1 MGMYPRSDADILSN
15 PRGLNAPFF
24 VLPQSVQAI
33 TTLCLFDTAYDTMYN
48 KTEGVNMSQL
58 DKLIQRIQELDK
70 NMRFEELRKILEYYG
85 YRMEQPR
92 RGGSHYTFRKEGSP
106 SITIPK
112 ASFIRMP
119 YILMVREVVEANEH
133 ERS

>member
-15 PRGLNAPFF
+15 LRGLNAPFF

-85 YRMEQPR
+85 YRM
-92 RGGSHYTFRKEGSP
+92 GGPASGSSHKTFRKPGCNP
-106 SITIPK
+106 ITIPMHGPDQTSLCGNGK
-112 ASFIRMP
+112 KR
-119 YILMVREVVEANEH
+119 RGK
-133 ERS
+133 RGK